1 MKKRIV
7 RQIFFWI
14 SFLFLLAWTALIY
27 AFSAQ
32 PDTESVRVS
41 GRVSYRIVESVN
53 GVFHL
58 EMTDAQI
65 EERAHSIDFPV
76 RKAAHMTEFA
86 ILALLFL
93 FTVTLRETPEGS
105 RGASRLFRYAGALAF
120 TLFVAIAD
128 EVHQRFVPGRAGCVA
143 DVLIDTFGG
152 FLGLLVVF
160 GLANWYNKRK
170 RKKG

>member
-1 MKKRIV
+1 MKNQVV
-7 RQIFFWI
+7 RQVFFWI
-14 SFLFLLAWTALIY
+14 SFLLLLAWISLIY

-32 PDTESVRVS
+32 PDTESAEVS
-41 GRVSYRIVESVN
+41 GRVSYRIVEGFN
-53 GVFHL
+53 GVFRL

-65 EERAHSIDFPV
+65 EERARRIDFPV
-76 RKAAHMTEFA
+76 RKGAHMTEFA

-93 FTVTLRETPEGS
+93 FTVTLRERPEGS
-105 RGASRLFRYAGALAF
+105 REENRLFRYAAALTF
-120 TLFVAIAD
+120 TLLIAVAD
-128 EVHQRFVPGRAGCVA
+128 EVHQRFVPGRAGRVT

-160 GLANWYNKRK
+160 GLANWYNRRK